1 MLDKTKEVADEFTKV
16 DMSKEE
22 RRLKKVKISLMR
34 NSRFALWSGI
44 LMVGKTYVRDD
55 IDTACTNG
63 RDEIYGSSFIKSLD
77 DKELAF
83 VVLHEALHKAYRH
96 LFTWR
101 KLAEEDKELTN
112 AACDYVI
119 NLQLVE
125 LDPNQE
131 VIAMPMKEGKVVGL
145 VDKRFKGMN
154 TKQVFD
160 ILKEEGFGGGGGGGK
175 GFDEHDWEG
184 AKDLTDEVKKELAK
198 DIDQAM
204 RSGLIAQ
211 TKLHGKGGG
220 GMNRELDELLNP
232 KIDWREQLREFVKTV
247 CAGRDS
253 SSWRRPNRRY
263 LAQDV
268 YMPSMVSEKIGRIAI
283 GIDTSGSQGAREIAD
298 CLSEVQGIVNEV
310 CPQFIDLV
318 YWDAEVAN
326 HEQYEGSAVSNIVSD
341 TKVMGGGGTDPT
353 CMAVHLKEQ
362 SIKPECIIQL
372 TDGYIGNWGTPEEW
386 QDVPMLW
393 AIVGG
398 GNAVAPVGKTIYIN

>member
-1 MLDKTKEVADEFTKV
+1 MLVVTKAEADEFTKV

-34 NSRFALWSGI
+34 NSKFALWSGI

-55 IDTACTNG
+55 IETACTNG
-63 RDEIYGSSFIKSLD
+63 RDEIYGSKFIKELD

-96 LFTWR
+96 LFIWR
-101 KLAEEDKELTN
+101 KLAEEDRELTN

-125 LDPNQE
+125 LDPNQD
-131 VIAMPMKEGKVVGL
+131 VIAIPMKDGKVYGL
-145 VDKRFKGMN
+145 VDKKYKGMN

-160 ILKEEGFGGGGGGGK
+160 ALKAEGKSGDDFGD
-175 GFDEHDWEG
+175 GFDEHNWEE
-184 AKDLTDEVKKELAK
+184 AKDLTDAVKKELEK
-198 DIDQAM
+198 EIDQAL
-204 RSGLIAQ
+204 RSGQIAQ

-232 KIDWREQLREFVKTV
+232 KVDWREQLRDFVKTI

-263 LAQDV
+263 LAGDV
-268 YMPSMVSEKIGRIAI
+268 YMPSMVSEKIGHIAI
-283 GIDTSGSQGAREIAD
+283 GIDTSGSQGTRELAE

-310 CPQFIDLV
+310 SPQKIDLV

-326 HEQYEGSAVSNIVSD
+326 HEQYEGSAVTNIVSD

-362 SIKPECIIQL
+362 SIKPECIIML
-372 TDGYIGNWGTPEEW
+372 TDGYIGNWGTPEDW
-386 QDVPMLW
+386 QDVPILW

-398 GNAVAPVGKTIYIN
+398 GNAVAPVGKTIHID

>member
-1 MLDKTKEVADEFTKV
+1 MLGDTTVTV

-22 RRLKKVKISLMR
+22 RRLKKVKIALMR
-34 NSRFALWSGI
+34 NSKFALWSGI

-55 IDTACTNG
+55 IPSACTNG
-63 RDEIYGSSFIKSLD
+63 RDEIYGSGFIKSLD

-131 VIAMPMKEGKVVGL
+131 VIAMPMKDGKVVGL
-145 VDKRFKGMN
+145 VDKKYKGMN
-154 TKQVFD
+154 TKQVFEA
-160 ILKEEGFGGGGGGGK
+160 LKEEGKTGEDFSGK
-175 GFDEHDWEG
+175 GFDDHNWEE
-184 AKDLTDEVKKELAK
+184 AKDLTEEVKKELEK
-198 DIDQAM
+198 EIDQAL
-204 RSGLIAQ
+204 RSGQIAQ

-232 KIDWREQLREFVKTV
+232 KIDWREQLRDFVKTI

-263 LAQDV
+263 LAGDV
-268 YMPSMVSEKIGRIAI
+268 YMPSMVSEKIGHIAI

-310 CPQFIDLV
+310 SPQKIDLV

-341 TKVMGGGGTDPT
+341 TKVMGGGGTDPR
-353 CMAVHLKEQ
+353 CMALHLKEQ
-362 SIKPECIIQL
+362 SIKPECIINL
-372 TDGYIGNWGTPEEW
+372 TDGYIGDWGTPEDW

-398 GNAVAPVGKTIYIN
+398 GNAVAPVGKTIYVN

>member
-1 MLDKTKEVADEFTKV
+1 MLDKTSEVV

-22 RRLKKVKISLMR
+22 RRLKKVKIALMR
-34 NSRFALWSGI
+34 NSKFALWSGI

-55 IDTACTNG
+55 VPTACTNG
-63 RDEIYGSSFIKSLD
+63 RDEIYGSEFIKSLD

-83 VVLHEALHKAYRH
+83 VVLHESLHKAYRH

-101 KLAEEDKELTN
+101 KLADEDRELTN

-119 NLQLVE
+119 NLQLLE

-131 VIAMPMKEGKVVGL
+131 VIAMPMKDGKVQGL
-145 VDKRFKGMN
+145 IDKKYKGMN

-160 ILKEEGFGGGGGGGK
+160 SLKEEGKSGEDFGGQ
-175 GFDEHDWEG
+175 GFDDHNWEE
-184 AKDLTDEVKKELAK
+184 AKDLTDAVKKELEK
-198 DIDQAM
+198 EIDQAL
-204 RSGLIAQ
+204 RSGQIAQ
-211 TKLHGKGGG
+211 NKLHGRGGM

-232 KIDWREQLREFVKTV
+232 KIDWREQLRDFVKTI

-263 LAQDV
+263 LAGDV
-268 YMPSMVSEKIGRIAI
+268 YMPSMVSEKIGHIAI
-283 GIDTSGSQGAREIAD
+283 GVDTSGSQGSKEIAE

-310 CPQFIDLV
+310 CPQKIDLV

>member
-1 MLDKTKEVADEFTKV
+1 MLGDTTVTV

-22 RRLKKVKISLMR
+22 RRLKKVKIALMR
-34 NSRFALWSGI
+34 NSKFALWSGI

-55 IDTACTNG
+55 IPSACTNG
-63 RDEIYGSSFIKSLD
+63 RDEIYGSGFIKSLD

-83 VVLHEALHKAYRH
+83 VVLHESLHKAYRH

-131 VIAMPMKEGKVVGL
+131 VIAMPMKDGKVVGL
-145 VDKRFKGMN
+145 VDKKYKGMN

-160 ILKEEGFGGGGGGGK
+160 ALKAEGKTGEDFGGK
-175 GFDEHDWEG
+175 GFDDHNWEE
-184 AKDLTDEVKKELAK
+184 AKDLTEEVKKELEK
-198 DIDQAM
+198 EIDQAL
-204 RSGLIAQ
+204 RSGQIAQ

-232 KIDWREQLREFVKTV
+232 KIDWREQLRDFVKTI

-263 LAQDV
+263 LASDV
-268 YMPSMVSEKIGRIAI
+268 YMPSMVSEKIGHIAI
-283 GIDTSGSQGAREIAD
+283 GIDTSGSQGAKEIAE

-310 CPQFIDLV
+310 SPQKIDLV

-372 TDGYIGNWGTPEEW
+372 TDGFIGNWGTPEEW

-398 GNAVAPVGKTIYIN
+398 GNAVAPVGKTIYVN

>member
-1 MLDKTKEVADEFTKV
+1 MLVVTKAEVV

-34 NSRFALWSGI
+34 NSKFALWSGI

-55 IDTACTNG
+55 IPTACTNG
-63 RDEIYGSSFIKSLD
+63 RDEIYGSKFIKELD

-96 LFTWR
+96 LFIWR
-101 KLAEEDKELTN
+101 KLAEEDRELTN

-125 LDPNQE
+125 LDPNQD
-131 VIAMPMKEGKVVGL
+131 VIAIPMKDGKVYGL
-145 VDKRFKGMN
+145 VDKKYKGMN

-160 ILKEEGFGGGGGGGK
+160 ALKAEGKSGDDFGD
-175 GFDEHDWEG
+175 GFDYHNWEE
-184 AKDLTDEVKKELAK
+184 AKDLTDAVKKELEK
-198 DIDQAM
+198 EIDQAL
-204 RSGLIAQ
+204 RSGQIAQ

-232 KIDWREQLREFVKTV
+232 KVDWREQLRDFVKTI

-263 LAQDV
+263 LAGDV
-268 YMPSMVSEKIGRIAI
+268 YMPSMVSEKIGHIAI
-283 GIDTSGSQGAREIAD
+283 GIDTSGSQGAKEIAE

-310 CPQFIDLV
+310 SPQKIDLV

-372 TDGYIGNWGTPEEW
+372 TDGYIGNWGTPEDW

-398 GNAVAPVGKTIYIN
+398 GGAVSPVGKTIHIS

>member
-1 MLDKTKEVADEFTKV
+1 MLDNTKEVV

-22 RRLKKVKISLMR
+22 RRLKKVKIALMR
-34 NSRFALWSGI
+34 NSKFALWSGI

-55 IDTACTNG
+55 IDSACTNG
-63 RDEIYGSSFIKSLD
+63 RDEIYGSKFIKELD

-101 KLAEEDKELTN
+101 KLAEEDRELTN

-131 VIAMPMKEGKVVGL
+131 VIAMPMKDGKVYGL
-145 VDKRFKGMN
+145 MDKKYKGMN

-160 ILKEEGFGGGGGGGK
+160 ALKEEGKTGEDFGGK
-175 GFDEHDWEG
+175 GFDDHNWEE
-184 AKDLTDEVKKELAK
+184 AKDLTDEVKKELEK
-198 DIDQAM
+198 EIDQAL
-204 RSGLIAQ
+204 RSGQIAQ

-220 GMNRELDELLNP
+220 GMNRELDDLLNP
-232 KIDWREQLREFVKTV
+232 KIDWREQLRDFVKTI

-263 LAQDV
+263 LAGDV
-268 YMPSMVSEKIGRIAI
+268 YMPSMVSEKIGHIAI
-283 GIDTSGSQGAREIAD
+283 GIDTSGSQGSKEIAE

-310 CPQFIDLV
+310 SPQKIDLV

-398 GNAVAPVGKTIYIN
+398 GNAISPVGKTIYIS

>member
-1 MLDKTKEVADEFTKV
+1 MLDTTVAV

-22 RRLKKVKISLMR
+22 RRLKKVKIALMR
-34 NSRFALWSGI
+34 NSKFALWSGI

-55 IDTACTNG
+55 IPSACTNG
-63 RDEIYGSSFIKSLD
+63 RDEIYGSGFIKSLD

-119 NLQLVE
+119 NLQLLE

-131 VIAMPMKEGKVVGL
+131 VIAMPMKDGKVVGL
-145 VDKRFKGMN
+145 VDKKYKGMN

-160 ILKEEGFGGGGGGGK
+160 ALKAEGKTGEDFGGK
-175 GFDEHDWEG
+175 GFDDHNWEE
-184 AKDLTDEVKKELAK
+184 AKDLTEEVKKELEK
-198 DIDQAM
+198 EIDQAL
-204 RSGLIAQ
+204 RSGQIAQ
-211 TKLHGKGGG
+211 TKLHGKGGA

-232 KIDWREQLREFVKTV
+232 KIDWREQLRDFVKTI

-263 LAQDV
+263 LAGDV
-268 YMPSMVSEKIGRIAI
+268 YMPSMVSEKIGHIAI
-283 GIDTSGSQGAREIAD
+283 GIDTSGSQGSREIAE

-310 CPQFIDLV
+310 SPQKIDLV

-341 TKVMGGGGTDPT
+341 TKVMGGGGTDPR
-353 CMAVHLKEQ
+353 CMALHLKEQ
-362 SIKPECIIQL
+362 SIKPECIINL
-372 TDGYIGNWGTPEEW
+372 TDGYIGDWGTPEDW

-398 GNAVAPVGKTIYIN
+398 GNAVSPVGKTIYIS

>member
-1 MLDKTKEVADEFTKV
+1 MNDVTVSDG
-16 DMSKEE
+16 KEE
-22 RRLKKVKISLMR
+22 RRLKKVKIALMR
-34 NSRFALWSGI
+34 NPKFALWSGI
-44 LMVGKTYVRDD
+44 LMVGKSIIRDD
-55 IDTACTNG
+55 IPTACTNG
-63 RDEIYGSSFIKSLD
+63 RDEIYGRAFVKMLD

-83 VVLHEALHKAYRH
+83 VVLHESLHKAYRH

-101 KLAEEDKELTN
+101 KLAEEDKELAN

-125 LDPNQE
+125 LDPNQD
-131 VIAMPMKEGKVVGL
+131 VIAMPMHEGKTIGL
-145 VDKRFKGMN
+145 VDKKYRGMN

-160 ILKEEGFGGGGGGGK
+160 SLKQEGKSGADFGGGL
-175 GFDEHDWEG
+175 DEHDWEG
-184 AKDLTDEVKKELAK
+184 AKDLTDAVKKELEK
-198 DIDQAM
+198 EIDQAL
-204 RSGLIAQ
+204 RSGQIAQ

-232 KIDWREQLREFVKTV
+232 KVDWREQLREFVKTV
-247 CAGRDS
+247 CAGRDT

-263 LAQDV
+263 LAGDV
-268 YMPSMVSEKIGRIAI
+268 YMPSMVSEKIGHIAI
-283 GIDTSGSQGAREIAD
+283 GIDTSGSQGAREIAE
-298 CLSEVQGIVNEV
+298 CLSEVQGIVREV
-310 CPQFIDLV
+310 FPQKIDLI

-326 HEQYEGSAVSNIVSD
+326 HEQYEGEAVTNIVSD

-353 CMAVHLKEQ
+353 CMAQHLKEQ

-372 TDGYIGNWGTPEEW
+372 TDGYIGNWGDANDW

-398 GNAVAPVGKTIYIN
+398 GGATAPVGKTIHIN

>member
-1 MLDKTKEVADEFTKV
+1 MLDDTKV
-16 DMSKEE
+16 DISKEE
-22 RRLKKVKISLMR
+22 RRLKKVKIALMR
-34 NSRFALWSGI
+34 NSKFALWSGI

-55 IDTACTNG
+55 IPSACTNG
-63 RDEIYGSSFIKSLD
+63 RDEIYGSEFIKSLD

-101 KLAEEDKELTN
+101 KLADEDRELTN

-131 VIAMPMKEGKVVGL
+131 VIAMPMKDGKVYGL
-145 VDKRFKGMN
+145 MDKKYKGMN

-160 ILKEEGFGGGGGGGK
+160 ALKQEGKSGEDFGGK
-175 GFDEHDWEG
+175 GFDDHNWEE
-184 AKDLTDEVKKELAK
+184 AKDLTDEVKRELEKE
-198 DIDQAM
+198 IDQAL
-204 RSGLIAQ
+204 RSGQIAQ

-232 KIDWREQLREFVKTV
+232 KIDWREQLRDFVKTI

-263 LAQDV
+263 LAGDV
-268 YMPSMVSEKIGRIAI
+268 YMPSMVSEKIGHIAI
-283 GIDTSGSQGAREIAD
+283 GIDTSGSQGSKEIAE

-310 CPQFIDLV
+310 SPQKIDLV

-398 GNAVAPVGKTIYIN
+398 GNAVAPVGKTIYIS

>member
-1 MLDKTKEVADEFTKV
+1 MLDIKTEVVVV
-16 DMSKEE
+16 DSKEE

-34 NSRFALWSGI
+34 NPKFALWSGI
-44 LMVGKTYVRDD
+44 LMVGKTFVRDD
-55 IDTACTNG
+55 IPSACTNG
-63 RDEIYGSSFIKSLD
+63 RDEMYGREFIKSLD

-96 LFTWR
+96 MFTWR
-101 KLAEEDKELTN
+101 KLAMEDKELTN
-112 AACDYVI
+112 CACDYVI

-125 LDPNQE
+125 LDPNQD

-154 TKQVFD
+154 TKQVYD
-160 ILKEEGFGGGGGGGK
+160 ILKEEGFDGSGD
-175 GFDEHDWEG
+175 GFDVHDWEG
-184 AKDLTDEVKKELAK
+184 AQDLTDAVKKELEK
-198 DIDQAM
+198 DIDQAL
-204 RSGLIAQ
+204 RSGQIAH

-232 KIDWREQLREFVKTV
+232 KVDWREQLREFVKTV

-253 SSWRRPNRRY
+253 SSWRRPNRRF
-263 LAQDV
+263 LAQDI
-268 YMPSMVSEKIGRIAI
+268 YMPSMVSEKIGHIAI

-298 CLSEVQGIVNEV
+298 CLSEVQGIIKEV
-310 CPQFIDLV
+310 FPQKIDLV

-326 HEQYEGSAVSNIVSD
+326 HEQYEGEAVSNIVSS
-341 TKVMGGGGTDPT
+341 TKVMGGGGTDPR
-353 CMAVHLKEQ
+353 CMALHLKEQ
-362 SIKPECIIQL
+362 SIKPECIINL
-372 TDGYIGNWGTPEEW
+372 TDGYIGDWGTPEDW

-398 GNAVAPVGKTIYIN
+398 GNAVSPVGKTIHIN

>member
-22 RRLKKVKISLMR
+22 RRLKKVKIALMR
-34 NSRFALWSGI
+34 NSKFALWSGI

-55 IDTACTNG
+55 IPSACTNG
-63 RDEIYGSSFIKSLD
+63 RDEIYGSKFIKELD

-101 KLAEEDKELTN
+101 KLAEEDRELTN

-131 VIAMPMKEGKVVGL
+131 VIAMPMKDGKVYGL
-145 VDKRFKGMN
+145 MDKKYKGMN

-160 ILKEEGFGGGGGGGK
+160 ALKQEGKSGEDFGGK
-175 GFDEHDWEG
+175 GFDDHNWEE
-184 AKDLTDEVKKELAK
+184 AKDLTDEVKRELEKE
-198 DIDQAM
+198 IDQAL
-204 RSGLIAQ
+204 RSGQIAQ

-220 GMNRELDELLNP
+220 GMNRELDDLLNP
-232 KIDWREQLREFVKTV
+232 KIDWREQLRDFVKTI

-263 LAQDV
+263 LAGDV
-268 YMPSMVSEKIGRIAI
+268 YMPSMVSEKIGHIAI
-283 GIDTSGSQGAREIAD
+283 GIDTSGSQGSKEIAE

-310 CPQFIDLV
+310 SPQKIDLV

-398 GNAVAPVGKTIYIN
+398 GNAVAPVGKTIYIS